1 MARRTLR
8 TRAAR
13 QTQGMALILTIAGA
27 SYALVSF
34 LSEKVGP
41 GRPD

>member
-1 MARRTLR
+1 MAPRTH
-8 TRAAR
+8 RARGAGHAE
-13 QTQGMALILTIAGA
+13 GMALILIAAGA

-41 GRPD
+41 RRPD

>member
-1 MARRTLR
+1 MAPRTHR
-8 TRAAR
+8 ARAAGHAER
-13 QTQGMALILTIAGA
+13 MALILTLAGA

>member
-1 MARRTLR
+1 MAPRTHAVR
-8 TRAAR
+8 KAGHAER
-13 QTQGMALILTIAGA
+13 MALILVLAGV
-27 SYALVSF
+27 SYGVVSY